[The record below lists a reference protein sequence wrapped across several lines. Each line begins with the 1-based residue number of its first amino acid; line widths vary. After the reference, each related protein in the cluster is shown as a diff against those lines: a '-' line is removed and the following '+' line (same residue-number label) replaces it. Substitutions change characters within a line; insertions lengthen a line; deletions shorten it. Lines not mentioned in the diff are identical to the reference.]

1 MMGKK
6 RLLLAAI
13 SLCAV
18 AALAACSPQQAP
30 TGGES
35 DDGGAPAVEAV
46 AWSADSDCASCHA
59 EESAAAADAATGS
72 GFHAGQG
79 VTCATCHAD
88 EAMGEVHADYAT
100 ARPPSELRK
109 TEVQPETC
117 LTSGCHDQAQLKE
130 KTAAATV
137 LTDNNGMT
145 VNPPR
150 SARQRGSRIG
160 DLRHVPRDARKRP
173 GGGGGAPEVPWM
185 PPQGH
190 LRVRLVPRRRIAS
203 RAACR
208 ERRAARPCTMTM
220 NGT

>member
-100 ARPPSELRK
+100 ARPPS
-109 TEVQPETC
+109 P
-117 LTSGCHDQAQLKE
+117 
-130 KTAAATV
+130 AASSRWARWASS
-137 LTDNNGMT
+137 
-145 VNPPR
+145 R
-150 SARQRGSRIG
+150 S
-160 DLRHVPRDARKRP
+160 
-173 GGGGGAPEVPWM
+173 
-185 PPQGH
+185 
-190 LRVRLVPRRRIAS
+190 
-203 RAACR
+203 
-208 ERRAARPCTMTM
+208 RRAKSFRPRLPRPPP
-220 NGT
+220 

>member
-79 VTCATCHAD
+79 VTCASCHAD

-145 VNPPR
+145 VNPHDLPVNEDHA
-150 SARQRGSRIG
+150 SVTCVMCHEMHGSDPVEEVAPQKCLGCHHKGTYECGSCHG
-160 DLRHVPRDARKRP
+160 D
-173 GGGGGAPEVPWM
+173 E
-185 PPQGH
+185 
-190 LRVRLVPRRRIAS
+190 
-203 RAACR
+203 
-208 ERRAARPCTMTM
+208 
-220 NGT
+220 